1 MNKMNEQNQVH
12 YYKLPLK
19 YLSLK
24 ISSFSDI
31 CTTKSF
37 NVFVKF
43 CTFLLLTF
51 LFQNIR
57 VWPLK
62 TLKKLL
68 MAGNSSRIPEK
79 IQINFEINFVPLTD
93 SINFFEFVF
102 FFMLLGSNTN
112 YYMQLKSNL

>member
-1 MNKMNEQNQVH
+1 MNKMNELNQVH

-43 CTFLLLTF
+43 VQCTFLLLTF

-79 IQINFEINFVPLTD
+79 IQINFVPLTD

-102 FFMLLGSNTN
+102 LSCF
-112 YYMQLKSNL
+112 

>member
-43 CTFLLLTF
+43 VQCTFLLLTF

-102 FFMLLGSNTN
+102 LSCF
-112 YYMQLKSNL
+112 

>member
-1 MNKMNEQNQVH
+1 MNKMSEKKQVH
-12 YYKLPLK
+12 YCKLPLK

-43 CTFLLLTF
+43 VQCTFLLLTF
-51 LFQNIR
+51 LFLNIR

-68 MAGNSSRIPEK
+68 M
-79 IQINFEINFVPLTD
+79 
-93 SINFFEFVF
+93 
-102 FFMLLGSNTN
+102 
-112 YYMQLKSNL
+112 QLKSNVHAVKIKS

>member
-37 NVFVKF
+37 NAFVKF
-43 CTFLLLTF
+43 LQCTFLLLTF

-68 MAGNSSRIPEK
+68 MDLN
-79 IQINFEINFVPLTD
+79 Q
-93 SINFFEFVF
+93 
-102 FFMLLGSNTN
+102 M
-112 YYMQLKSNL
+112 YMQLKSNLKTGKW

>member
-1 MNKMNEQNQVH
+1 
-12 YYKLPLK
+12 
-19 YLSLK
+19 
-24 ISSFSDI
+24 
-31 CTTKSF
+31 
-37 NVFVKF
+37 
-43 CTFLLLTF
+43 
-51 LFQNIR
+51 
-57 VWPLK
+57 
-62 TLKKLL
+62 

>member
-1 MNKMNEQNQVH
+1 MNKMNEYNQFH

-43 CTFLLLTF
+43 VQCTFLLLTF

-68 MAGNSSRIPEK
+68 M
-79 IQINFEINFVPLTD
+79 
-93 SINFFEFVF
+93 
-102 FFMLLGSNTN
+102 
-112 YYMQLKSNL
+112 QLKSNEHAVKIKS